1 MKKII
6 AVAVCTGMLGASS
19 VAMAQEKAG
28 GGEKEFGNPGVLA
41 IGGDTTGNFGFTQH
55 SPPGGAKSTNNL
67 DFSLAP
73 NVQYFVAE
81 GISVGGTL
89 LFDWNKPSTGDATTT
104 FGIGPTVGYN
114 LWLSPGS
121 LSLWPQATFLFKT
134 ESGPT
139 GAVAPA
145 PTSGSIT
152 LMNVGVFVPLL
163 IHPVSHFHFGVGPY
177 FNIDL
182 SSKASA
188 GGASADLPK
197 DMNVGIMFEVAGWL

>member
-6 AVAVCTGMLGASS
+6 AVAVAAAVLGVTSLA
-19 VAMAQEKAG
+19 AAQEKA
-28 GGEKEFGNPGVLA
+28 GEKEFGNPGVIA
-41 IGGDTTGNFGFTQH
+41 IGGDTTANLGFTQH
-55 SPPGGAKSTNNL
+55 SPPNGGTSTNDLN
-67 DFSLAP
+67 FSIAP
-73 NVQYFVAE
+73 NIQYFVAE

-89 LFDWNKPSTGDATTT
+89 LFDWTKPNQGDATTT

-121 LSLWPQATFLFKT
+121 LSLWPQATFLFET
-134 ESGPT
+134 ASGPT
-139 GAVAPA
+139 GLTAPA
-145 PTSGSIT
+145 PTSGSTT

-182 SSKASA
+182 SNKESA
-188 GGASADLPK
+188 GGQSADLPK
-197 DMNVGIMFEVAGWL
+197 DMHVGIAFEVAGWL